1 MNSTV
6 NLRKSE
12 DNLQIRSEDDL
23 KHLIFLPPD
32 LGNAE
37 ITVLS
42 SCVTTLAY
50 VVLGTELRLCVC

>member
-32 LGNAE
+32 FGNAE

-42 SCVTTLAY
+42 SCVTTLDY

>member
-1 MNSTV
+1 M

-32 LGNAE
+32 LINAE